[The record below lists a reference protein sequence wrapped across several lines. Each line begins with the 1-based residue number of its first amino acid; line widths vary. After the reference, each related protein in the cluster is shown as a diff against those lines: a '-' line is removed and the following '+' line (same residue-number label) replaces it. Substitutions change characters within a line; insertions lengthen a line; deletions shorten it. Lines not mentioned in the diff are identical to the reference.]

1 MKKLNSFLMFA
12 ALTTGGSAVT
22 LANMRGIRSCSSL
35 RLGPRSG
42 QTAVEYLL
50 TTLTLV
56 TAFAGLYGFLQ
67 GQLKR
72 LFTAAAIRILTS
84 YY

>member
-1 MKKLNSFLMFA
+1 MERFVNAVKKSRA
-12 ALTTGGSAVT
+12 SGHG
-22 LANMRGIRSCSSL
+22 
-35 RLGPRSG
+35 G

-50 TTLTLV
+50 TTMLLV
-56 TAFAGLYGFLQ
+56 TVFAGLYGFLQ

-72 LFTAAAIRILTS
+72 LFILAGTKILTT

>member
-1 MKKLNSFLMFA
+1 MAKRP
-12 ALTTGGSAVT
+12 V
-22 LANMRGIRSCSSL
+22 R
-35 RLGPRSG
+35 RLLLEEGG

-56 TAFAGLYGFLQ
+56 TVFVGMYGFLR
-67 GQLKR
+67 GQLTT
-72 LFTAAAIRILTS
+72 LFKAAGMLILKP